1 MSGPTRVTV
10 DLGEA
15 ARQGRVVL
23 DAVDAGELECPQPL
37 LRRLH
42 GAVVALER
50 AAQRMGGQPARMAD

>member
-1 MSGPTRVTV
+1 MAAVTRVAV

-15 ARQGRVVL
+15 ARHGRVML

-42 GAVVALER
+42 GAVVALEQ
-50 AAQRMGGQPARMAD
+50 AAQRMGGQPAETAD